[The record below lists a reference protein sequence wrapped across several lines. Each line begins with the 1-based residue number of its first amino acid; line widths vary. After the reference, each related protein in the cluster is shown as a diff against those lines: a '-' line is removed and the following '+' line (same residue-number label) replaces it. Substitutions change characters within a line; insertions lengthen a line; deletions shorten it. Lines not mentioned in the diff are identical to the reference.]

1 MARFPVH
8 LPSKD
13 GVLRIHRFLSS
24 RNLYYYV
31 AVTALFLW
39 CAWRFDLYNLG
50 LPLTDDLGR
59 PLR

>member
-1 MARFPVH
+1 MEN
-8 LPSKD
+8 
-13 GVLRIHRFLSS
+13 LRQIHRFLRD

-31 AVTALFLW
+31 AVVVLFLW

-50 LPLTDDLGR
+50 LPLMDDQGR